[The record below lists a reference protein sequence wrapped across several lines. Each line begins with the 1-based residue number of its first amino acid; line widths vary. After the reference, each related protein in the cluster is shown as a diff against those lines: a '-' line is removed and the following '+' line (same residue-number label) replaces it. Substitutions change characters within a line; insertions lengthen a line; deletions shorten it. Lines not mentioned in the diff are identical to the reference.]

1 MLALKAVLLE
11 LQTPKFM
18 PQIDIMGLAL
28 NSLDGNH
35 LLICVCLW
43 LGAFLFNSVF

>member
-1 MLALKAVLLE
+1 MLALKAILLE

-18 PQIDIMGLAL
+18 PQINTMGLAP

-35 LLICVCLW
+35 LLNRVSL
-43 LGAFLFNSVF
+43 